1 VANSKSATKRAKQAV
16 VRRAHN
22 MSLRSRMR
30 TAVKKVLTSLDG
42 GDRGVAQ
49 EQYRAA
55 VPLIDGMVNKG
66 LVHRN
71 KAARQKSR
79 LNARLKTLNQQGG

>member
-1 VANSKSATKRAKQAV
+1 MANSKSAQKRAKQTV

-22 MSLRSRMR
+22 MALRSRMR
-30 TAVKKVLTSLDG
+30 TAVKKVLKAIQS
-42 GDRGVAQ
+42 GDREAA
-49 EQYRAA
+49 EAEYRAA
-55 VPLIDGMVNKG
+55 VPVIDGMVNKG

-79 LNARLKTLNQQGG
+79 LNARVRTLGQ

>member
-1 VANSKSATKRAKQAV
+1 MANSKSAQKRAKQTV

-22 MSLRSRMR
+22 MALRSRMR
-30 TAVKKVLTSLDG
+30 TAVKKVLKAIQI
-42 GDRGVAQ
+42 GDREAA
-49 EQYRAA
+49 EAEYRAA
-55 VPLIDGMVNKG
+55 VPVIDGMVNKG

-79 LNARLKTLNQQGG
+79 LNARVRTLGQ